1 MATDQSCTTRSID
14 KQKQY
19 TCITLGLFT
28 DIEPIPECATNLI
41 DGKRFRT
48 PLDVANEMLRECRIW
63 QKNNPGKN
71 VMDIITPDWVKYI
84 KQNL

>member
-1 MATDQSCTTRSID
+1 MARSID
-14 KQKQY
+14 KKKHF
-19 TCITLGLFT
+19 TCITLGLFS
-28 DIEPIPECATNLI
+28 DIEQIPECATNLI
-41 DGKRFRT
+41 DGKRFRI
-48 PLDVANEMLRECRIW
+48 PLDVANEMLRVCRIW

>member
-1 MATDQSCTTRSID
+1 MKRAHKCTTRSIE
-14 KQKQY
+14 KQMQCN
-19 TCITLGLFT
+19 CITLALFA
-28 DIEPIPECATNLI
+28 DIEPIPECDYLI
-41 DGKRFRT
+41 DGKRYKT
-48 PLDVANEMLRECRIW
+48 PGDVANEMLRECRMW